1 MAGLVPYLVPFE
13 ALRAFAGSKDP
24 NACMKIETM
33 WKKELAEEPGVE
45 GALRRLCMG
54 DAAGGASGV
63 IDGAASVWALEILC
77 AHFGQKLPNGSVANA
92 DDDWLMR
99 VVDPIFDAWGV
110 GDFVKCKRLVY
121 GNWPIKIPHA
131 ESPRG
136 GAIDAPELARALA
149 VMRKG
154 ALPMFDREIIA
165 VIGEV
170 RGWLEACVARNA
182 GLVGFYY

>member
-1 MAGLVPYLVPFE
+1 MPGLVPYLVSFDQ
-13 ALRAFAGSKDP
+13 LRSFAGSRDP
-24 NACMKIETM
+24 NACMKIEQLF
-33 WKKELAEEPGVE
+33 KRELGDEPGTD
-45 GALRRLCMG
+45 GALRRICMG
-54 DAAGGASGV
+54 EPPAGNGTPY
-63 IDGAASVWALEILC
+63 VWALEILC

-92 DDDWLMR
+92 DDEWLMR

-136 GAIDAPELARALA
+136 GAIDAPELARALD
-149 VMRKG
+149 VMRRG
-154 ALPMFDREIIA
+154 ALPKFDREVIAII
-165 VIGEV
+165 GDV

-182 GLVGFYY
+182 GLVAFYY